1 MELKTILRLLH
12 EDGWEVKAQA
22 GSHRQFVHA
31 TKKGKVTVPV
41 SKKDIPIGTSKSI
54 LKQAGLE

>member
-22 GSHRQFVHA
+22 GSHRQFVH
-31 TKKGKVTVPV
+31 V
-41 SKKDIPIGTSKSI
+41 GTSKSI